1 MALIEYGVAVFYS
14 AGEIRVIRVLAGN
27 IGIDRVE
34 CMGPGIAS
42 QHRQAVTEAVSE
54 VHIQRVVIGV
64 AVVHIALNQRI
75 RRLWIGG
82 GRGVA
87 RQAAL
92 AVPRDPI
99 WASAISGLCRTD
111 LPWRG
116 ADKRRRG
123 VHI

>member
-1 MALIEYGVAVFYS
+1 MALIKYGVAVFYS
-14 AGEIRVIRVLAGN
+14 AGEVRVIRVLAGN

-34 CMGPGIAS
+34 CMGPGIAG
-42 QHRQAVTEAVSE
+42 QYGQAVAEAVSE

-64 AVVHIALNQRI
+64 AVVHIALDQRI

-87 RQAAL
+87 CQAAL
-92 AVPRDPI
+92 AVPRNPI
-99 WASAISGLCRTD
+99 RSSAIGGLRRTD

-123 VHI
+123 V